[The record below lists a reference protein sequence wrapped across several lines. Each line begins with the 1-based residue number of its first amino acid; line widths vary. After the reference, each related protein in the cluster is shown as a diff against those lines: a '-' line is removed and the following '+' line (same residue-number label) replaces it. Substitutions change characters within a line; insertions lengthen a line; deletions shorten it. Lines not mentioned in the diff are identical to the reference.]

1 MDLKLCN
8 ALWVQEGG
16 DGGQDGTHGGGQRGG
31 HGGHD
36 GGHVVKVVISHNR
49 LPRTSLLW
57 NVDMGGEGRCGSGD
71 EEEEIPSSARKL
83 SQIIFGMNILRQ
95 YS

>member
-8 ALWVQEGG
+8 AVWVQEGG

-36 GGHVVKVVISHNR
+36 RGHVVKVVIGYGGHDGHDGGVVV
-49 LPRTSLLW
+49 TVVIGIK
-57 NVDMGGEGRCGSGD
+57 VDTHQCVMLM
-71 EEEEIPSSARKL
+71 I
-83 SQIIFGMNILRQ
+83 
-95 YS
+95 